1 MNTEMFSWNGYFVHG
16 DVKELDA
23 IMDTHG
29 PINLDKDDIVSV
41 LSSEGENWVTAA
53 PDTGIDEAYSKA
65 VHSLPFTID
74 KINKVL
80 IGFRFGLKKPSMADM
95 SKVTFA
101 ISKLTKG
108 VEIKW
113 GMAIDESLGE
123 TFKVVLLV
131 SAKS

>member
-1 MNTEMFSWNGYFVHG
+1 MFSWNGYYVHG

-23 IMDTHG
+23 LMETHG

-53 PDTGIDEAYSKA
+53 SDTRIDEAYSKA

-74 KINKVL
+74 KIHKVL

-123 TFKVVLLV
+123 TFKVVLLA
-131 SAKS
+131 SAES

>member
-1 MNTEMFSWNGYFVHG
+1 MNTEMFSWNGYSVHG

-23 IMDTHG
+23 IMETHD
-29 PINLDKDDIVSV
+29 PINLDKDDIVCV

-53 PDTGIDEAYSKA
+53 SHARIDEAYSKA
-65 VHSLPFTID
+65 VLSLPFTID
-74 KINKVL
+74 KIHKVL

-113 GMAIDESLGE
+113 GMSSDETLGE

>member
-1 MNTEMFSWNGYFVHG
+1 MFSWNGYSVHG
-16 DVKELDA
+16 DVRELDA
-23 IMDTHG
+23 IMETNG

-53 PDTGIDEAYSKA
+53 SDARIDEAYSKA

-74 KINKVL
+74 KIHKVL
-80 IGFRFGLKKPSMADM
+80 IDFRFGLNKPSMAEM

-113 GMAIDESLGE
+113 GMSSDETLGE
-123 TFKVVLLV
+123 TFKVVLLA
-131 SAKS
+131 SAES